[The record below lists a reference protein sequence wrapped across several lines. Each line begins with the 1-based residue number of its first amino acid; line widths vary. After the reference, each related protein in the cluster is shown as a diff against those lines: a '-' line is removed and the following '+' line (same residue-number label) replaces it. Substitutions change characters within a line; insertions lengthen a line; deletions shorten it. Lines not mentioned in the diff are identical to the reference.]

1 MKRLKETKKWP
12 AKWIHLA
19 SLFILVSSMFAMPVG
34 ILAETT
40 TSSSSTETVLA
51 SEALSNSNDPVSGT
65 LSTSGEDRVAAVNT
79 PKAVDDVITS
89 VKYTN
94 NEGGLLNWS
103 LEPWATFRIDA
114 TLKLP
119 NHQVKAGD
127 TTTIAVPTDLIINSQ
142 DFEVLDGKG
151 QVAASAKVDKIERK

>member
-1 MKRLKETKKWP
+1 M
-12 AKWIHLA
+12 
-19 SLFILVSSMFAMPVG
+19 
-34 ILAETT
+34 
-40 TSSSSTETVLA
+40 
-51 SEALSNSNDPVSGT
+51 
-65 LSTSGEDRVAAVNT
+65 
-79 PKAVDDVITS
+79 
-89 VKYTN
+89 KYTN

-151 QVAASAKVDKIERK
+151 QVAASAKVDKDRKKIVLTYTDYVEHNSDITGNIFSVSYTHLDVYKRQE

>member
-40 TSSSSTETVLA
+40 TTSSSSTEAVLA

-151 QVAASAKVDKIERK
+151 